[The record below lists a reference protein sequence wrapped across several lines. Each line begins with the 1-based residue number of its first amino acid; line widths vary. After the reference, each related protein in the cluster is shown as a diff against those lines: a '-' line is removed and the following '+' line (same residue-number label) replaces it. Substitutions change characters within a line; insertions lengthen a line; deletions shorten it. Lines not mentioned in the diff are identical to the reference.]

1 MMKFSLNLSHRVA
14 LTALVLFC
22 IGFLPLLVLTTN
34 KLEQNLTQLLSN
46 QQFASTSFVASDIE
60 RKILLRMQSLQD
72 IAKSLPVDKM
82 HDPAAIKQYLSERI
96 AIYRLYSGGIFVI
109 GLDGVAIADH
119 PTLVGRTSANFGEYE
134 YFKDV
139 VKTGLPALGKP
150 RTGRYSHQLGV
161 AIAVPVKNANGDLVA
176 VIAGIISLGDSTV
189 FDNTKARIGK
199 TGEYMLVSVRDEL
212 IFIDPDNMHNMMQLN
227 EVFPKTLAKE
237 LLTGVDGTRV
247 LSTLDPARKHL
258 TSTKYI
264 LDGRWLVLGMIPVEE
279 VFQPI
284 SVLKNEVYVIS
295 TVSLLVITG
304 LMWWLMHRHL
314 KPLVIATGQ
323 LRKMV
328 FEGAP
333 LHELTVERND
343 EIGDLFQSFNKL
355 QTEVR
360 LSHEALESQ
369 ARNDFLT
376 GLSNRRYFIEQA
388 ETALAI
394 SERYARPLSVF
405 MLDIDHFKKI
415 NDTYGHQVGDEV
427 LRHLSEIMQEVL
439 REVDIIGRLGGE
451 EFAVLLPETTL
462 DNAMKAAERLREKVS
477 LHAVLLTGGLPLHFT
492 VSIGVAVLRSKG
504 LNIDTLLNFADE
516 ALYEAKRERNKVCA
530 SKNTI

>member
-1 MMKFSLNLSHRVA
+1 MRFSLNLSHRVA

-22 IGFLPLLVLTTN
+22 LGFLPLLVLTNT

-72 IAKSLPVDKM
+72 IANNLPLDKLS
-82 HDPAAIKQYLSERI
+82 DSEAIKQYLSQRI

-109 GLDGVAIADH
+109 GMDGIAIADH
-119 PTLVGRTSANFGEYE
+119 PAIAGRAQSNFGEYE

-150 RTGRYSHQLGV
+150 RTGKFSHQLGV
-161 AIAVPVKNANGDLVA
+161 AIAVPVTNATGDLVA
-176 VIAGIISLGDSTV
+176 VMAGIIGLGDATV
-189 FDNTKARIGK
+189 FDSAKARIGK
-199 TGEYMLVSVRDEL
+199 TGEYLLVSVRDEL
-212 IFIDPDNMHNMMQLN
+212 VFIDPDSMHHMMQLN
-227 EVFPKTLAKE
+227 QVFPKQLAKA
-237 LLTGVDGTRV
+237 LLTGVDDTRV
-247 LSTLDPARKHL
+247 LSTLGPAKKHL

-264 LDGRWLVLGMIPVEE
+264 LDGRWLVLGMTPVEE

-284 SVLKNEVYVIS
+284 SVLKNEVYAIS
-295 TVSLLVITG
+295 IVSLLVITG
-304 LMWWLMHRHL
+304 LMWWLMQRHL

-360 LSHEALESQ
+360 LSHEALETQ
-369 ARNDFLT
+369 ARKDFLT

-388 ETALAI
+388 EAALAI

-427 LRHLSEIMQEVL
+427 LRHLSEIMQEAL

-462 DNAMKAAERLREKVS
+462 DNAMKAAERLREKVN
-477 LHAVLLTGGLPLHFT
+477 LGAVLLTSGLPLHFT
-492 VSIGVAVLRSKG
+492 VSIGVAVLNSKG

-530 SKNTI
+530 SKSTL

>member
-1 MMKFSLNLSHRVA
+1 MRFSLNLSHRVA

-22 IGFLPLLVLTTN
+22 LGFLPLLVLTNT

-72 IAKSLPVDKM
+72 IANNLPVDKLS
-82 HDPAAIKQYLSERI
+82 DSEAIKQYLSQRI

-109 GLDGVAIADH
+109 GMDGIAIADH
-119 PTLVGRTSANFGEYE
+119 PAIAGRAQSNFGEYE

-150 RTGRYSHQLGV
+150 RTGKFSHQLGV
-161 AIAVPVKNANGDLVA
+161 AIAVPVTNATGDLVA
-176 VIAGIISLGDSTV
+176 VMAGIIGLGDATV
-189 FDNTKARIGK
+189 FDSAKARIGK
-199 TGEYMLVSVRDEL
+199 TGEYLLVSVRDEL
-212 IFIDPDNMHNMMQLN
+212 VFIDPDSMHHMMQLN
-227 EVFPKTLAKE
+227 QVFPKQLAKA
-237 LLTGVDGTRV
+237 LLTGVDDTRV
-247 LSTLDPARKHL
+247 LSTLGPAKKHL

-264 LDGRWLVLGMIPVEE
+264 LDGRWLVLGMTPVEE

-284 SVLKNEVYVIS
+284 SVLKNEVYAIS
-295 TVSLLVITG
+295 IVSLLVITG
-304 LMWWLMHRHL
+304 LMWWLMQRHL

-360 LSHEALESQ
+360 LSHEALETQ
-369 ARNDFLT
+369 ARKDFLT

-388 ETALAI
+388 EAALAI

-427 LRHLSEIMQEVL
+427 LRHLSEIMQEAL

-462 DNAMKAAERLREKVS
+462 DNAMKAAERLREKVN
-477 LHAVLLTGGLPLHFT
+477 LGAVLLTSGLPLHFT
-492 VSIGVAVLRSKG
+492 VSIGVAVLNSKG

-530 SKNTI
+530 SKSTL

>member
-22 IGFLPLLVLTTN
+22 IGFLPLLVLTTT

-227 EVFPKTLAKE
+227 EVFPETLAKE

-295 TVSLLVITG
+295 IVSLLVITG

-388 ETALAI
+388 EATLAI

-492 VSIGVAVLRSKG
+492 VSIGVAVLSSKG

-530 SKNTI
+530 SKSTI